1 MKKKIL
7 KISLITLIFICAMLI
22 FTNKANAYEYYN
34 SEISYSDNYDGTVT
48 VVAAGTSIESA
59 TIPSYINGKKVTE
72 IDGFENCKYMTS
84 VTIPNTVEI
93 ISYSTFRNCSSLKSV
108 TIPNSVKKIYA
119 DAFYGCSS
127 LESITIP
134 SSVSII
140 EDGAFENC
148 TKLKKVVIN
157 NGPTLIGYSA
167 FEGCT
172 SLTDV
177 SIPNS
182 VKTISTGVFKGCTSL
197 VNITI
202 PSSVENMYGSY
213 AEGIFENCTSL
224 KTVTINAKITNI
236 SERMFYN
243 CTALTTVNFTDKS
256 KKTMDS
262 SVFENCTALTTITL
276 PEGLTVIGY
285 EAFKNCK
292 SLKTVN
298 ISDTVETI
306 SNNAFQDCT
315 ALTSMNIP
323 CGVRTIEGDGSE
335 DWSYNSGA
343 FKGCT
348 SLKTLYFTKTIQ
360 KIGSAAFIGVNKS
373 QLTFYG
379 YSGSAAK
386 TFANEKN
393 IKYVECTPV
402 TSIKVSGS
410 TSVLKK
416 SFITLKANITPSNAF
431 NKNVKWISS
440 NENIATVS
448 NTGVV
453 TGKGVGSATIT
464 ATAKDGTA
472 VKATYT
478 VKVVNTEMP
487 FRDVTVDD
495 WYYNAVKYVYQHKT
509 MSGTTSTTF
518 APNQKL
524 TRGMIVTMLYNMEN
538 HPSVKGTSKFSDVQ
552 NKNVYFYNAVVW
564 ASNNK
569 VVSGYANGKFGPD
582 DNITREQLATILY
595 NYCRYKGKYKTAN
608 ANYSKFTDSNKISSF
623 AKWGMNW
630 AVGNKIVNG
639 SNGKL
644 NPQGTATRAEAAAM
658 ISNYCNTIK

>member
-1 MKKKIL
+1 MKKKFINAL
-7 KISLITLIFICAMLI
+7 VITLFFIFAMLI
-22 FTNKANAYEYYN
+22 FTNKANAAEYYN
-34 SEISYSDNYDGTVT
+34 SEISYSDHYDGTVT
-48 VVAAGTSIESA
+48 VMAAGTSIESA
-59 TIPSYINGKKVTE
+59 TIPSYINGKRVTD
-72 IDGFENCKYMTS
+72 ISGFGDCKYLTS
-84 VTIPNTVEI
+84 VTIPNTVKNI
-93 ISYSTFRNCSSLKSV
+93 NYGAFRNCTSLKSI
-108 TIPNSVKKIYA
+108 TIPNSVKEL
-119 DAFYGCSS
+119 DGNAFGGCTS

-140 EDGAFENC
+140 GDSAFASC
-148 TKLKKVVIN
+148 TNLKKVVIN
-157 NGPTLIGYSA
+157 TGLTEIGSYA
-167 FEGCT
+167 FQGCT
-172 SLTDV
+172 VLTDI

-182 VKTISTGVFKGCTSL
+182 VELMGMGVFKDCISL

-202 PSSVENMYGSY
+202 PSSVEYMYSNGY
-213 AEGIFENCTSL
+213 EGGMFENCTSL
-224 KTVTINAKITNI
+224 KTATINAQIDALPQK
-236 SERMFYN
+236 MFCN
-243 CTALTTVNFTDKS
+243 CTSLT
-256 KKTMDS
+256 
-262 SVFENCTALTTITL
+262 
-276 PEGLTVIGY
+276 
-285 EAFKNCK
+285 
-292 SLKTVN
+292 TVN
-298 ISDTVETI
+298 ISDAVETI

-323 CGVRTIEGDGSE
+323 CGVRTIEADSSE
-335 DWSYNSGA
+335 DWAYNSGA
-343 FKGCT
+343 FKGCIN
-348 SLKTLYFTKTIQ
+348 LKTLYFTKTIQ
-360 KIGSAAFIGVNKS
+360 TIGNAAFMGVDKS

-386 TFANEKN
+386 TFANENN
-393 IKYVECTPV
+393 IRYIECTPI
-402 TSIKVSGS
+402 TAIKVSGA

-416 SFITLKANITPSNAF
+416 SSTTLTANITPSNAF
-431 NKNVKWISS
+431 NKNVKWTSS

-453 TGKGVGSATIT
+453 TGKEVGTVTIT
-464 ATAKDGTA
+464 AMAKDGTA
-472 VKATYT
+472 IKATYT

-487 FRDVTVDD
+487 FLDVTAND
-495 WYYNAVKYVYQHKT
+495 WFYNAVKYVYQHKT

-518 APNQKL
+518 APDQKL

-538 HPSVKGTSKFSDVQ
+538 HPSVTGTSKFSDVQ

-564 ASNNK
+564 ASNNN

-595 NYCRYKGKYKTAN
+595 NYCRYKGKYKTVN
-608 ANYSKFTDSNKISSF
+608 ADYSKFTDSNKISDF